1 MKNRLGPKNIYFST
15 LLLIL
20 LLLSSC
26 EKHEYCAECWED
38 KPLINLGRAG
48 DVSFCSD
55 DLVLIDEFIADYEYS
70 GWECKL
76 KD

>member
-1 MKNRLGPKNIYFST
+1 MKTQKNRNKFSFFIFFLFSLFMT
-15 LLLIL
+15 
-20 LLLSSC
+20 SC
-26 EKHEYCAECWED
+26 EKHEYCVKCWEN
-38 KPLINLGRAG
+38 KPLLGGAG

-55 DLVLIDEFIADYEYS
+55 DLLLVDEFIQDYEYS